1 MGVGASFRRAK
12 PITAP
17 REAPPVVLHSW
28 RANHL
33 DPIATLTSYL
43 PSEGIRDTDT
53 GPQLVVASRLASAIH
68 VLDAC
73 TGEWLHTL
81 AGDMGASRCLMVYDT
96 GEGEGRPRPMI
107 AVGHHCGYLSLW
119 SGDAYTLVQAVKGH
133 RGGVQCLWAYPPLEG
148 EGGQRVVSGG
158 TDANVKVWDGDTGDL
173 LRSVEVFEGPI
184 QALAGYCVWGS
195 EGERWRLVAGDAS
208 GSLGVLD
215 PESGEV
221 LHWLHGHQWSINAI
235 AYFEST
241 PATGEAPRPVLLSGS
256 GDRTA
261 KLWDPESGAM
271 LRR

>member
-1 MGVGASFRRAK
+1 
-12 PITAP
+12 
-17 REAPPVVLHSW
+17 
-28 RANHL
+28 
-33 DPIATLTSYL
+33 
-43 PSEGIRDTDT
+43 
-53 GPQLVVASRLASAIH
+53 VVASRLTSDIH

-81 AGDMGASRCLMVYDT
+81 SGDMGASRCVTVYDT

-107 AVGHHCGYLSLW
+107 AVGHQSGYLGLW

-133 RGGVQCLWAYPPLEG
+133 RGGLQCLWAYRHPLEHAQGHRVASGGADANVRIWGGNGEG
-148 EGGQRVVSGG
+148 EG
-158 TDANVKVWDGDTGDL
+158 AHLAL
-173 LRSVEVFEGPI
+173 LRSVEVFEGAI
-184 QALAGYCVWGS
+184 QALAGYS
-195 EGERWRLVAGDAS
+195 EGERWRLVAADAS

-221 LHWLHGHQWSINAI
+221 LHWLHGHQWSINAL
-235 AYFEST
+235 ACFEST

-256 GDRTA
+256 GDRAA